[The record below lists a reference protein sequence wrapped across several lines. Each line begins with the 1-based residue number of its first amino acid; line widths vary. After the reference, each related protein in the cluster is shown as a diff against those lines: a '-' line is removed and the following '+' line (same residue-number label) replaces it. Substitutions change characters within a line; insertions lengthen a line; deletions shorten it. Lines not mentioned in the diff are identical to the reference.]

1 VIINLLTKHVLSDSR
16 VTNFSKSFAHKMAAK
31 TSWHGT
37 TLHHCHPVYTI
48 VNAAESCSSLDAA
61 QRFSVVASCLNY
73 KGVFY
78 ADAAE

>member
-1 VIINLLTKHVLSDSR
+1 
-16 VTNFSKSFAHKMAAK
+16 MAAK

-37 TLHHCHPVYTI
+37 TLRHCHPVYTI